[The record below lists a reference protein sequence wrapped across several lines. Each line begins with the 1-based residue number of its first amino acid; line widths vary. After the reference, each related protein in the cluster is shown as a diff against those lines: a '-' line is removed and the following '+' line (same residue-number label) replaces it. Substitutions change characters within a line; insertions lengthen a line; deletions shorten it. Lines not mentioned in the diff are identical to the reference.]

1 MLRMQQSM
9 QPPHKQVAN
18 TEEAAPRALVEPA
31 LQEVAAVAPAPQAL
45 QTQPTRAGNPQGRLP
60 VGQGPGKVRAKLQL
74 APEVGT
80 QVATPADQATPLR
93 SPTIQPVLAEVAVAL
108 TPVAP
113 PIPSPAQ
120 DKVPVARAM
129 AVAPVRVQ
137 AKV

>member
-1 MLRMQQSM
+1 MQQSM
-9 QPPHKQVAN
+9 QPPHKRVAN

-31 LQEVAAVAPAPQAL
+31 LQEVAAVAPAPLAL

-60 VGQGPGKVRAKLQL
+60 MGLGPGKVRARLQL

-93 SPTIQPVLAEVAVAL
+93 SPTIQPVLVEVAVAL

-120 DKVPVARAM
+120 DKVPVARVM
-129 AVAPVRVQ
+129 AVAPGRVP